1 MDGSNVPQAVRGTIG
16 GMKPKV
22 IGNPVVAWR
31 DDASLQIGWGA
42 HSLLVDQASPGLP
55 KWIAMIN
62 GGRTRESVLAAAGA
76 CGVSVEQAQW
86 VLEGLARAGLLAPG
100 SRPLQ
105 VALAPCGLL
114 DDPLRVALRSAGV
127 EVAAG
132 ADVLVWPQ
140 GQVPSLLG
148 APSGVRRLVPLWFCA
163 RAVHVGPVLDEA
175 RGPCPRCVDLTWL
188 DADPQWPRIA
198 SQATGVPVWQ
208 EPAQLAL
215 AAGTIAHI
223 AAAEATVGLEMIFD
237 RERPGPSWR
246 VWQAHPRCACQ
257 SPVATEPRAMV
268 RT

>member
-1 MDGSNVPQAVRGTIG
+1 MR
-16 GMKPKV
+16 PKV

-31 DDASLQIGWGA
+31 DDATLQIGWGA
-42 HSLLVDQASPGLP
+42 HSLVVDQAPPGLP

-62 GGRTRESVLAAAGA
+62 GGRSRESVLAAAGT
-76 CGVSVEQAQW
+76 CGVPVEQAQW
-86 VLEGLARAGLLAPG
+86 VLAGLVGVGLLEPAAY
-100 SRPLQ
+100 RRQ

-114 DDPLRVALRSAGV
+114 EEPLRLALRNAGV
-127 EVAAG
+127 EVVAG

-148 APSGVRRLVPLWFCA
+148 APPGVRRLVPLWFCA

-175 RGPCPRCVDLTWL
+175 CGPCPRCVDLTWL
-188 DADPQWPRIA
+188 DADPAWPRIA

-208 EPAQLAL
+208 EPAQVAL

-223 AAAEATVGLEMIFD
+223 ATAKDTVGLEMIFD
-237 RERPGPSWR
+237 AERPGPSWR
-246 VWQAHPRCACQ
+246 VWSAHPRCPCQ
-257 SPVATEPRAMV
+257 TPATCAPKVMV